1 MKPSLLILSLAVLLP
16 LHFPSLAGEK
26 SLTGMQV
33 YEKGKAA
40 LEKGDVATARQ
51 CFEQLLRAK
60 PDFEMAKIQ
69 LAQVVVAERELAK
82 IPGSLKVA
90 RAEVLP
96 RIELSGVS
104 LADAAATVA
113 RSLEKAGGGA
123 TGVVNVGG
131 VLPESV
137 RARTVSLSATQAK
150 FDHLL
155 EALGY
160 AGGVQF
166 SYTAQGLAM
175 REETGSRAQFDAG
188 DAKLPDMSAAAGKL
202 VIDRFALEDATVPEA
217 IAYLQRKAADL
228 SGGKVRP
235 IFVIRHDAAPRGGVT
250 LDLRNISLR
259 DAVGSVCLM
268 ADLEVRWFPWGAG
281 VGSRQ
286 AAAAVTGPPGT
297 DVPAPHPP
305 GLKPAAGAR

>member
-1 MKPSLLILSLAVLLP
+1 MKPSLLVLSLAVLLP

-96 RIELSGVS
+96 RLELSGVS

-123 TGVVNVGG
+123 VNVGG
-131 VLPESV
+131 VLPDSA

-259 DAVGSVCLM
+259 DAVCSVCLM

-286 AAAAVTGPPGT
+286 AAAAVPGPPGT
-297 DVPAPHPP
+297 DVPAPHPS
-305 GLKPAAGAR
+305 GL